1 MDDEDDLVRD
11 EKDHP
16 VPAQKDHPVPQKSV
30 PGKKNMIIIRFQ
42 QDLLDEVYI

>member
-1 MDDEDDLVRD
+1 MERRPLTEVKECEMDDEDDLVRD

-30 PGKKNMIIIRFQ
+30 PGKKI
-42 QDLLDEVYI
+42 